1 MLDLI
6 SDEQNG
12 FRRGRSCTDHIFTVS
27 SIVKNRS
34 NQGLDTFAALVD
46 LEKAFDWITRSLL
59 FFKLLEF
66 NIDGKIYRAIK
77 ALYTNNKAYHIPS
90 LYLLY

>member
-27 SIVKNRS
+27 SIVKNRL

-77 ALYTNNKAYHIPS
+77 ALYTNNKVM
-90 LYLLY
+90 